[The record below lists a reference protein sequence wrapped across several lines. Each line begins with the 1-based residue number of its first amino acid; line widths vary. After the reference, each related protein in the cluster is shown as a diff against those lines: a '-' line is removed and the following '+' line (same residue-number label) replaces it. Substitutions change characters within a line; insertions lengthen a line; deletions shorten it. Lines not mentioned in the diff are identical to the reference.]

1 MVKHYARLTF
11 SSINLLGSYESGGD
25 NKITS
30 YWKND
35 APSQLRHF
43 RYFEWHEADIH
54 VAVYEK
60 YFSRDSLVR
69 SYYNKQ
75 LYWKHFIKVPKKN
88 SFIYNARVKKK
99 KLNSP
104 ELLHASKFELIC
116 TNVI

>member
-11 SSINLLGSYESGGD
+11 SSINLLASYESGGD

-35 APSQLRHF
+35 APSQLRH
-43 RYFEWHEADIH
+43 EADIH

-60 YFSRDSLVR
+60 HFSRDSLLR

-75 LYWKHFIKVPKKN
+75 LYWKHFIK
-88 SFIYNARVKKK
+88 
-99 KLNSP
+99 
-104 ELLHASKFELIC
+104 AS
-116 TNVI
+116 